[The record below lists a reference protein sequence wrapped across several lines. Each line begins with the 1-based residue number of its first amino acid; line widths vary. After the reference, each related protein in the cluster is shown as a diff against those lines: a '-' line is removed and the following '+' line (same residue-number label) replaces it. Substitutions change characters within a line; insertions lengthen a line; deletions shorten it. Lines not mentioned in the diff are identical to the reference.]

1 MAGLEV
7 CILDNALRGTLPDK
21 RTVRWIV
28 LVVHFRKEPVKGEVA
43 GLFAARVL
51 LAQMT
56 SHAAHLADLAHIRSA
71 KRVVAKHM
79 NRGLSRNKLNH
90 AARTHI
96 HALAATDAE
105 TLIDLRKTVHN

>member
-7 CILDNALRGTLPDK
+7 CILDNALRGTLHDK

-71 KRVVAKHM
+71 KRIVAENM
-79 NRGLSRNKLNH
+79 NRCLRRNELNH
-90 AARTHI
+90 AARTHV
-96 HALAATDAE
+96 HALAAADAE